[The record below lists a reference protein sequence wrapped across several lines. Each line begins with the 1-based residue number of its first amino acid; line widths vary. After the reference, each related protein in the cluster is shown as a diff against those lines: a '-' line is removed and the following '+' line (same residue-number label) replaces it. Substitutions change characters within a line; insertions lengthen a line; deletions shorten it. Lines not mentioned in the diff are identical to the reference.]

1 MPIHL
6 VLAVLYLRSSLETEG
21 PAGMRGA
28 SRGGKDVGTR
38 AIETR
43 RRSKQRRQEAQPYDE
58 ATRTCTDEVRGH
70 QQKRRS
76 ETTAVREALRHRP
89 GQYEVLVPRQ
99 RACSIC
105 TCIACRKKQPA
116 GPTAKQSSKLDGCTA
131 AFLDFEQQKNAPWL
145 PQKGPACGS
154 RRRGRRGGCIRC
166 FLFLT

>member
-6 VLAVLYLRSSLETEG
+6 VLAVLYLRSSLDTEG

-76 ETTAVREALRHRP
+76 ETTAVREALRHRTG
-89 GQYEVLVPRQ
+89 GQRQ
-99 RACSIC
+99 QPYGNGPARSACPSPAEKKARGSDSEAKATANLMAAQQLSWILR
-105 TCIACRKKQPA
+105 RK
-116 GPTAKQSSKLDGCTA
+116 
-131 AFLDFEQQKNAPWL
+131 KNAPWL

-154 RRRGRRGGCIRC
+154 RRRRRRGS
-166 FLFLT
+166 

>member
-6 VLAVLYLRSSLETEG
+6 VLAVLYLRSSLDTEG

-116 GPTAKQSSKLDGCTA
+116 GPTAKQSNSKLDGCKQLSWILSSKKTR
-131 AFLDFEQQKNAPWL
+131 P
-145 PQKGPACGS
+145 GS
-154 RRRGRRGGCIRC
+154 RRRARRVVRGEGGEGGAKSGV
-166 FLFLT
+166 FYF

>member
-6 VLAVLYLRSSLETEG
+6 VLAVLYLRSSLDTEG

-99 RACSIC
+99 RTWSIC
-105 TCIACRKKQPA
+105 TSITCRKKQPA
-116 GPTAKQSSKLDGCTA
+116 GPTAKQSNSKLDGCTA

-154 RRRGRRGGCIRC
+154 RRRGREGG
-166 FLFLT
+166 